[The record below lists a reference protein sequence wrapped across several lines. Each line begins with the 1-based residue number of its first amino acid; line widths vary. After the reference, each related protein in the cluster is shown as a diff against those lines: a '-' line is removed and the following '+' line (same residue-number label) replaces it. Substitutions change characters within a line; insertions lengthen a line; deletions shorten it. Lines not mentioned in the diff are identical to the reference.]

1 MPSPF
6 PPPPLEK
13 INNPF
18 VWRAFD
24 SNDRLISVSANWDSS
39 GNGALMSM
47 VLFREEGCAFSRVI
61 IGGFEWQ
68 VPEGETL
75 VRIGELRSNGFFSIV
90 DIFMADI
97 TAL

>member
-24 SNDRLISVSANWDSS
+24 ANDRLISMSANWDSS
-39 GNGALMSM
+39 GNGALLSM
-47 VLFREEGCAFSRVI
+47 VLYKDIGCSFSKVI
-61 IGGFEWQ
+61 IGGFEWN

-75 VRIGELRSNGFFSIV
+75 VRVGELRSNGFFSVV
-90 DIFMADI
+90 DVFVATIDAV
-97 TAL
+97 